1 MTYAKIAKERDDLKS
16 ENETLRAI
24 MDKMLE
30 KNKALE
36 RENDELKVRL
46 ERIEQK
52 TRRTYERKIDPTN
65 IPKHLHHRVW
75 LILNDINS
83 PFFSDEDKAYCIR
96 LMLDLTTHNG
106 ITKDLILQWCD
117 WLWNQSF
124 NLKPKEDKND

>member
-1 MTYAKIAKERDDLKS
+1 MTSEEYIRSLEGLDLRQG
-16 ENETLRAI
+16 EI
-24 MDKMLE
+24 
-30 KNKALE
+30 
-36 RENDELKVRL
+36 DELLNIVGKLEAENAELKARL

-52 TRRTYERKIDPTN
+52 GRGTYERKIDPTN

-96 LMLDLTTHNG
+96 LMLDLPTHNG

-117 WLWNQSF
+117 WLWNHSF
-124 NLKPKEDKND
+124 HLEPKEKKDEP